1 LRVGTCDT
9 FQSLLIMAKLLQIA
23 LLPVAA
29 TSVFTPQGER
39 AEDCVVQVPMTA
51 TVKTHETGIALH
63 HDDGRVE
70 HITTPDHCHTD
81 NVAVALAQRSQNQ
94 WVDEAGFTYNP
105 GFSEMTGYNNIP
117 DAPRV
122 GGQIVYYF
130 LGMQNMEGGPVSILQ
145 PVLAYE
151 GNEWTGASWACCPSN
166 ITTTGPTIGPAK
178 EGDRMYGSMIRKDDS
193 TWEIITQFNGET
205 SKLTAQV
212 GPWEYNWAVATLE
225 EYSVSSCDQYPREP
239 VTFDTIKLNDAAG
252 NTVHPSWTNPGPTS
266 CSGQTTIQD
275 ENTVTIQHGSRSDS
289 VQV

>member
-1 LRVGTCDT
+1 
-9 FQSLLIMAKLLQIA
+9 MAKLLQIA

-225 EYSVSSCDQYPREP
+225 EYSVSSCDQYPHEP